1 MAYFAR
7 PAMIESLPQ
16 CFHFI
21 HPCVVTVHPLNGS
34 WESLPWRIA
43 DWLHATENHCPPLL
57 SLRSIRRPGCGVV
70 QRGGCYFPS
79 LFPFSLVAA
88 KIVSAL
94 NMSLYYGHI
103 FVEMNGLG
111 LILLNLFPLPIQN
124 RNDVVTSVFR
134 KVQSLR
140 VGGTPANW
148 DASLS

>member
-1 MAYFAR
+1 MSY
-7 PAMIESLPQ
+7 S
-16 CFHFI
+16 
-21 HPCVVTVHPLNGS
+21 G
-34 WESLPWRIA
+34 
-43 DWLHATENHCPPLL
+43 
-57 SLRSIRRPGCGVV
+57 G
-70 QRGGCYFPS
+70 GGCYFPS
-79 LFPFSLVAA
+79 LSCCSKV
-88 KIVSAL
+88 ISAL

-124 RNDVVTSVFR
+124 RNVATSVFR